1 MTAIKKFLIQ
11 SEEPVKPMDNLS
23 FQNLAKQTID
33 GLNIT
38 QAQAIELL
46 NTKESPDIMDL
57 LCSANR
63 IRHHFKSNKVDLCGI
78 INAKSGRCSENCS
91 FCSQSVHHCSKVEE
105 YPLLSSDSI
114 IKQAKQVA
122 QMTAVRVGIV
132 TSGKSIHS
140 EKDIDTLCHALRGIK
155 DTVEIN
161 RCASLGTLSE
171 KALTKLKDAGL
182 ESFHHNLE
190 TAESFFPKICTTHTY
205 QDRIKTVLAAKK
217 VGLKVCCGGLFGLG
231 ETSKQRVELA
241 FTLKD
246 LDVDMIPLNFLV
258 AHPGTPAEKNPP
270 LQPMEIL
277 KIVAMFRF
285 VLPEKDIR
293 VCGGRETN
301 LRGLQPLMYM
311 AGANGSMVGNY
322 LTIDGRDYKQDLQ
335 DIEDLLLTQNKHE

>member
-1 MTAIKKFLIQ
+1 MN
-11 SEEPVKPMDNLS
+11 NLS
-23 FQNLAKQTID
+23 FQDLAKQTIE

-38 QAQAIELL
+38 HSQTVELL
-46 NTKESPDIMDL
+46 ETKESPDIMDL

-63 IRHHFKSNKVDLCGI
+63 IRHHFKSNKVVLCGI

-105 YPLLSSDSI
+105 YPLLSSDAI
-114 IKQAKQVA
+114 VDKAKQIA
-122 QMTAVRVGIV
+122 SIQAIRVGIV

-140 EKDIDTLCHALRGIK
+140 EKEINILCDALRK
-155 DTVEIN
+155 MKTNVAIN

-171 KALTKLKDAGL
+171 ETLTKLKDAGL

-190 TAESFFPKICTTHTY
+190 TAESFFSEICTTHTY
-205 QDRIKTVLAAKK
+205 QDRIKTVRAAKK

-231 ETSKQRVELA
+231 ETNQQRVELA
-241 FTLKD
+241 FALKD

-270 LQPMEIL
+270 LHPMEIL
-277 KIVAMFRF
+277 KIIAMFRF
-285 VLPEKDIR
+285 VLPKKDIR

-301 LRGLQPLMYM
+301 LHGLQPLIYM

-322 LTIDGRDYKQDLQ
+322 LTVDGRDYKEDLQ
-335 DIEDLLLTQNKHE
+335 DIEDLLLTRNNHE

>member
-1 MTAIKKFLIQ
+1 MN
-11 SEEPVKPMDNLS
+11 NLS
-23 FQNLAKQTID
+23 FQDLAKQTIE

-38 QAQAIELL
+38 QSQAIELL
-46 NTKESPDIMDL
+46 ETKESPDIMDL

-63 IRHHFKSNKVDLCGI
+63 IRHHFKSDKVDLCGI
-78 INAKSGRCSENCS
+78 INAKSGSCSENCS

-105 YPLLSSDSI
+105 YPLLTSDAI
-114 IKQAKQVA
+114 VDKAKQIA
-122 QMTAVRVGIV
+122 SIQAIRVGIV

-140 EKDIDTLCHALRGIK
+140 EKEIDILCDSLRK
-155 DTVEIN
+155 MKKTVTIN

-171 KALTKLKDAGL
+171 ETLTKLKDAGL

-190 TAESFFPKICTTHTY
+190 TAESFFSEICTTHTY
-205 QDRIKTVLAAKK
+205 QDRIKTVKAAKK
-217 VGLKVCCGGLFGLG
+217 AGLKVCCGGLFGLG
-231 ETSKQRVELA
+231 ETKQQRVELA

-258 AHPGTPAEKNPP
+258 AHPGTPSEKNPP

-277 KIVAMFRF
+277 KIIAMFRF
-285 VLPEKDIR
+285 VLPKKDIR

-301 LRGLQPLMYM
+301 LRGLQPFIYM

-322 LTIDGRDYKQDLQ
+322 LTISGRDYKEDLQ
-335 DIEDLLLTQNKHE
+335 DIKDLLLTHNDHK